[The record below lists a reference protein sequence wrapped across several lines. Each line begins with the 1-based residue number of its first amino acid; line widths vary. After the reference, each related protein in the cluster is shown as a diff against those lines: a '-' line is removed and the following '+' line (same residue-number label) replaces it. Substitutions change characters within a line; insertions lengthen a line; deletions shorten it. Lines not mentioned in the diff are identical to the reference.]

1 MALLLD
7 EQSVARLLQPA
18 DALAGVETSFRLLAH
33 GDAVNEPRHRTHAA
47 NATLNV
53 MWALAP
59 SLDAIAVKTYPVV
72 RFDVSQATVIML
84 MLFSHS
90 TGECIGMLQA
100 DLLGQRRTAAAT
112 ALATRLAARPDSTA
126 LTIFGTG
133 YQAFG
138 QAEAVAAVLPQLQQ
152 IRVVGR
158 TPARL
163 EQFVARLRPSVPHL
177 SVTPADAEEAV
188 RSADV
193 VVTATGA
200 IEPLFDGHW
209 LRPGT
214 HVNAIGSNQAQN
226 RELDRTAV
234 VRADRLMVDSRAV
247 AGLECGDL
255 LANGVDVST
264 TIEIADVLVGGV
276 EGRRSETDITIFES
290 HGLALQDLV
299 CGIHVL
305 RAAQRLGLGTA
316 TDFVQLGGA
325 AVAR

>member
-1 MALLLD
+1 MTLLVD
-7 EQSVARLLQPA
+7 EQLVARLLEPA
-18 DALAGVETSFRLLAH
+18 HALAGVEESFRLLAN
-33 GDAVNEPRHRTHAA
+33 GEAVNEPRHRTHAGG
-47 NATLNV
+47 ATLNV

-59 SLDAIAVKTYPVV
+59 SLDALAVKTYPVV
-72 RFDVSQATVIML
+72 RSDVSQATVILL

-90 TGECIGMLQA
+90 TGECLAMVQA

-112 ALATRLAARPDSTA
+112 ALATRLAARPDSAA

-138 QAEAVAAVLPQLQQ
+138 QAEALAGVLPQLRE

-158 TPARL
+158 TPSRL
-163 EQFVARLRPSVPHL
+163 EQFVSRVSDLFPNAA
-177 SVTPADAEEAV
+177 VTAADAEEAV

-200 IEPLFDGHW
+200 AQPLFDGNW

-214 HVNAIGSNQAQN
+214 HVNAIGSNQVQN
-226 RELDRTAV
+226 RELDLTAMS
-234 VRADRLMVDSRAV
+234 RADQLIVDSRAV
-247 AGLECGDL
+247 AALECGDL
-255 LANGVDVST
+255 LANGLDVSDT
-264 TIEIADVLVGGV
+264 VELGEVLVGRAG
-276 EGRRSETDITIFES
+276 GRRAASDITIFES

-299 CGIHVL
+299 CGMHIL

-316 TDFVQLGGA
+316 TDFVQVPGA
-325 AVAR
+325 AVER